1 MAKQSNVQKTSAG
14 VEVLIS
20 RLREQ
25 GVLAGRTE
33 AERMLA
39 DAETKA
45 RAIVQN
51 ADAEA
56 KKKIDGAQAESE
68 RLRRAGEDALR
79 AAARD
84 TVLDLK
90 NRLATRFA
98 ENVAKTV
105 ATAMRDDVLLEKMIL
120 AVASRARKE
129 GAVDKAAKLEVVLP
143 RSAVGL
149 DDLRRQPEELKKGT
163 LTHFAVAIAG
173 EMLREG
179 VSFSR
184 AEDASEGIR
193 LALLDRGVSIDLTDK
208 AVADMLLFH
217 LQPRFRALL
226 EGVVK

>member
-1 MAKQSNVQKTSAG
+1 MAEQSNVQKTSVG
-14 VEVLIS
+14 VEALIS
-20 RLREQ
+20 RLRDQ
-25 GVLAGRTE
+25 GVSAGRAE

-51 ADAEA
+51 ADDEA
-56 KKKIDGAQAESE
+56 RKKIDGAQAESE

-79 AAARD
+79 AAVRD

-90 NRLATRFA
+90 DRLSKRFA
-98 ENVAKTV
+98 EDVAKTV
-105 ATAMRDDVLLEKMIL
+105 ASAMRDDALLEKMIL
-120 AVASRARKE
+120 AVASRARKD
-129 GAVDKAAKLEVVLP
+129 GAVDKAAKLEIVLP

-163 LTHFAVAIAG
+163 LTHFAVAMAG

-179 VSFSR
+179 VNFSR
-184 AEDASEGIR
+184 AEDGSEGIR

-208 AVADMLLFH
+208 AVADLLLVH

>member
-1 MAKQSNVQKTSAG
+1 MAEQPNVQKTSVG
-14 VEVLIS
+14 VEALIS
-20 RLREQ
+20 RLRDQ
-25 GVLAGRTE
+25 GVSAGRAE

-56 KKKIDGAQAESE
+56 RKKIDGAQAESE

-79 AAARD
+79 AAVRD

-90 NRLATRFA
+90 GRLATRFA
-98 ENVAKTV
+98 EDVAKTV
-105 ATAMRDDVLLEKMIL
+105 ATAMRDDALLEKMIL
-120 AVASRARKE
+120 AVASRARKD

-163 LTHFAVAIAG
+163 LTHFAVAMAG

-179 VSFSR
+179 VNFSR
-184 AEDASEGIR
+184 AEDGSEGIR
-193 LALLDRGVSIDLTDK
+193 VALLDRGVSIDLTDK
-208 AVADMLLFH
+208 AVADLLLVH

>member
-1 MAKQSNVQKTSAG
+1 MAEQPNVQKTSVG
-14 VEVLIS
+14 VEALIS
-20 RLREQ
+20 RLRDQ
-25 GVLAGRTE
+25 GVSAGRAE

-51 ADAEA
+51 ADDEA
-56 KKKIDGAQAESE
+56 RKKIDGAQAESE

-90 NRLATRFA
+90 GRLSKRFA
-98 ENVAKTV
+98 EDVAKTV
-105 ATAMRDDVLLEKMIL
+105 ASAMRDDALLEKMIL
-120 AVASRARKE
+120 AVASRARKD
-129 GAVDKAAKLEVVLP
+129 GAVDKAAKLEIVLP

-163 LTHFAVAIAG
+163 LTHFAVAMAG

-179 VSFSR
+179 VNFSR
-184 AEDASEGIR
+184 AEDGSEGIR

-208 AVADMLLFH
+208 AVADLLLVH

>member
-1 MAKQSNVQKTSAG
+1 MAEQPNVQKTSAG
-14 VEVLIS
+14 VEALIS

-25 GVLAGRTE
+25 GVSAGRTD

-45 RAIVQN
+45 RTIVQN

-98 ENVAKTV
+98 EDVAKIV
-105 ATAMRDDVLLEKMIL
+105 ATAMRDDALLEKMIL

-149 DDLRRQPEELKKGT
+149 DELRRHPEELKKGT
-163 LTHFAVAIAG
+163 LTHFAVAMAG

-208 AVADMLLFH
+208 AVADMLLVH

>member
-1 MAKQSNVQKTSAG
+1 MAEQPNVQKTSVG
-14 VEVLIS
+14 VEALIS
-20 RLREQ
+20 RLRDQ
-25 GVLAGRTE
+25 GVSAGRAE

-39 DAETKA
+39 DAEAKA

-56 KKKIDGAQAESE
+56 RKKIDGAQAESE

-90 NRLATRFA
+90 DRLSKRFA
-98 ENVAKTV
+98 EDVAKTV
-105 ATAMRDDVLLEKMIL
+105 ANAMRDDALLEKMIL
-120 AVASRARKE
+120 AVASQARKG
-129 GAVDKAAKLEVVLP
+129 GAVDKAAKLEIVLP

-163 LTHFAVAIAG
+163 LTHFAVAMAG

-179 VSFSR
+179 VRFSR
-184 AEDASEGIR
+184 AEDTSEGIR

-208 AVADMLLFH
+208 AVADLLLVH

>member
-1 MAKQSNVQKTSAG
+1 MAEQPNVQKTSVG
-14 VEVLIS
+14 VEALIS
-20 RLREQ
+20 RLRDQ
-25 GVLAGRTE
+25 GVSAGRAE

-51 ADAEA
+51 ADDEA
-56 KKKIDGAQAESE
+56 RKKIDGAQAESE

-79 AAARD
+79 AAVRD

-90 NRLATRFA
+90 DRLSKRFA
-98 ENVAKTV
+98 EDVAKTV
-105 ATAMRDDVLLEKMIL
+105 ASAMRDDALLEKMIL
-120 AVASRARKE
+120 AVASRARKD
-129 GAVDKAAKLEVVLP
+129 GAVDKAAKLEIVLP

-163 LTHFAVAIAG
+163 LTHFAVAMAG

-179 VSFSR
+179 VNFSR
-184 AEDASEGIR
+184 AEDGSEGIR

-208 AVADMLLFH
+208 AVADLLLVH

>member
-1 MAKQSNVQKTSAG
+1 MAEQPNVQKTSVG
-14 VEVLIS
+14 VEALIS
-20 RLREQ
+20 RLRDQ
-25 GVLAGRTE
+25 GVSAGRAE

-39 DAETKA
+39 EAESKA

-56 KKKIDGAQAESE
+56 RKKIDGAQAESE

-90 NRLATRFA
+90 GRLATRFA
-98 ENVAKTV
+98 EDVAKTV
-105 ATAMRDDVLLEKMIL
+105 ATAMRDDALLEKMIL
-120 AVASRARKE
+120 AVASRARKD

-163 LTHFAVAIAG
+163 LTHFAVAMAG

-179 VSFSR
+179 VNFSR
-184 AEDASEGIR
+184 AEDGSEGIR

-208 AVADMLLFH
+208 AVADLLLVH

>member
-1 MAKQSNVQKTSAG
+1 MAEQPNVQKTSVG
-14 VEVLIS
+14 VEALIS
-20 RLREQ
+20 RLRDQ
-25 GVLAGRTE
+25 GVSAGRAE

-39 DAETKA
+39 EAESKA

-56 KKKIDGAQAESE
+56 RKKIDGAQAESE

-79 AAARD
+79 AAVRD

-90 NRLATRFA
+90 GRLATRFA
-98 ENVAKTV
+98 EDVAKTV
-105 ATAMRDDVLLEKMIL
+105 ATAMRDDALLEKMIL
-120 AVASRARKE
+120 AVASRARKD

-163 LTHFAVAIAG
+163 LTHFAVAMAG

-179 VSFSR
+179 VNFSR
-184 AEDASEGIR
+184 AEDGSEGIR
-193 LALLDRGVSIDLTDK
+193 VALLDRGVSIDLTDK
-208 AVADMLLFH
+208 AVADLLLVH

>member
-1 MAKQSNVQKTSAG
+1 MAEQPNVQKTSVG
-14 VEVLIS
+14 VEALIS
-20 RLREQ
+20 RLRDQ
-25 GVLAGRTE
+25 GVSAGRAE

-39 DAETKA
+39 EAESKA

-56 KKKIDGAQAESE
+56 RKKIDGAQAESE

-90 NRLATRFA
+90 GRLATRFA
-98 ENVAKTV
+98 EDVAKTV
-105 ATAMRDDVLLEKMIL
+105 ATAMRDDALLEKMIL
-120 AVASRARKE
+120 AVASRARKD
-129 GAVDKAAKLEVVLP
+129 GAVDKAAKLEIVLP

-163 LTHFAVAIAG
+163 LTHFAVAMAG

-184 AEDASEGIR
+184 AEDGSEGIR

-208 AVADMLLFH
+208 AVADLLLVH